1 MSEKDDNNLTEMLD
15 ALQCTAK
22 DNGFILEFDS
32 RTNDYFNVKVLEIGS
47 YKSIL
52 SLIEDN
58 YKYELEGLH
67 YFLSGYNYNT
77 EPTDKLPDNIDLAFK
92 ALGLS
97 HVNTC
102 IDLYKF
108 INNDDTRYQLSD
120 DNIIVKLLHGITTDY
135 IIRANK
141 MNSNDSNSINK
152 SLLVKKLMESVSY
165 YDYDG
170 NNNHIITMIARI
182 NDNSMPGWLI
192 KPTLLLDYI
201 SNNEIDYSD
210 NKSKRLISNDACEW
224 LITNMNDSML
234 ALQAGAC
241 NAGLTAMLLIRN
253 AYDLIMNRNK
263 PYELALNAIS
273 NILMTAYN
281 MKDTNLYANALVAA
295 LFMKIAFI
303 ELNKVNENEY
313 IDKMNFIFSD
323 YNNLKTISEF
333 ISSELAPNLDKPI
346 EFINELVKVNIQDMI
361 SENNA
366 NNANSI

>member
-1 MSEKDDNNLTEMLD
+1 
-15 ALQCTAK
+15 
-22 DNGFILEFDS
+22 
-32 RTNDYFNVKVLEIGS
+32 
-47 YKSIL
+47 
-52 SLIEDN
+52 
-58 YKYELEGLH
+58 
-67 YFLSGYNYNT
+67 
-77 EPTDKLPDNIDLAFK
+77 
-92 ALGLS
+92 
-97 HVNTC
+97 
-102 IDLYKF
+102 
-108 INNDDTRYQLSD
+108 
-120 DNIIVKLLHGITTDY
+120 
-135 IIRANK
+135 

-241 NAGLTAMLLIRN
+241 NAGLTAVLIKN
-253 AYDLIMNRNK
+253 AYDFIINYNK
-263 PYELALNAIS
+263 PYQLALNAIS

-303 ELNKVNENEY
+303 ELNKVNENDY
-313 IDKMNFIFSD
+313 IDNMIFLFSD
-323 YNNLKTISEF
+323 YKNLKTISEF

-346 EFINELVKVNIQDMI
+346 EFINELIKVNIQDMT
-361 SENNA
+361 SEHND
-366 NNANSI
+366 NNANSV